1 MSGYYKNK
9 FVAGLLAIFFSSLG
23 LHRFYLGQWWGIFYL
38 LFSWTGLPG
47 VVGVVEGVMFILS
60 SETDWDY
67 HYNNP
72 ENPVSAGPGIIGGIV
87 IIAAVLSV
95 AMLLF
100 VLGFLGGFSMMAFT
114 SRW

>member
-9 FVAGLLAIFFSSLG
+9 FVAALLAIFFGSLG

-38 LFSWTGLPG
+38 LFGWTGLPG
-47 VVGVVEGVMFILS
+47 AVGVIEGVMFIIGT
-60 SETDWDY
+60 ETDWDY

-72 ENPVSAGPGIIGGIV
+72 DNPVSAGPGILGGIV
-87 IIAAVLSV
+87 IIAAVLSA

-100 VLGFLGGFSMMAFT
+100 VMGFLGGFSMLALT
-114 SRW
+114 SHW

>member
-47 VVGVVEGVMFILS
+47 VIGVVEGVMFILS
-60 SETDWDY
+60 SERDWDY

-72 ENPVSAGPGIIGGIV
+72 ENPVSAGPGMFGGIL
-87 IIAAVLSV
+87 IIAVVLFL

-100 VLGFLGGFSMMAFT
+100 MIGFLGGFSVLTFT
-114 SRW
+114 SHW